1 MLPHRIGNSVVKVI
15 AGDICK
21 SKCEVIVSSDDSRF
35 TQGGGVSHAIACAG
49 GCTIRDHARKLMP
62 VDLGDVAVTSAGNL
76 PQKYIFHAV
85 TIDLEKL
92 RVIDDELQDFI
103 VRSTVRRCFQ
113 LMTLLKLSSIA
124 FPVIGAGFAG
134 IPTERVCCRM
144 AEMFVEELGQMN
156 RGLSVEL
163 WTLGVPPDLAD
174 SFICEIAKSGN
185 RQNGGLI
192 SSARVTDVGRK
203 IPTVQG
209 ARMKGCGKF
218 LSDGSTYDVFISYSR
233 SDSGQA
239 DWICSV
245 LKSAGISYWRDV
257 DGTYSGRNFKG
268 VIARAIHDSH
278 TVFFLSSRSSN
289 ESDNVVGE
297 IGAAMHFRKNI
308 VPIKLDDAD
317 YHDNL
322 LMDMLY
328 LDHIDI
334 KRLGREKAAE
344 KMCRVVLLNRANS
357 MIKHER
363 HELRGSCYG
372 YVCQNVI

>member
-1 MLPHRIGNSVVKVI
+1 MTHRIGNSVVRV
-15 AGDICK
+15 ASGDICT
-21 SKCEVIVSSDDSRF
+21 SKCEVIVSSDDSHF

-49 GCTIRDHARKLMP
+49 GWSIRDHAQKLIP
-62 VDLGDVAVTSAGNL
+62 VDLGDVAVTVAGNL

-85 TIDLEKL
+85 TIDCERF

-113 LMTLLKLSSIA
+113 LMAVLKLSSIA
-124 FPVIGAGFAG
+124 FPVIGAGFAN
-134 IPTERVCCRM
+134 IPAERVCRRM
-144 AEMFVEELGQMN
+144 AETFAEELGQMN

-163 WTLGVPPDLAD
+163 WTLGVSSDLAD
-174 SFICEIAKSGN
+174 SFICGIAKTGS
-185 RQNGGLI
+185 RQNGSLI
-192 SSARVTDVGRK
+192 SSVLVDDPLGDEMSSAQV
-203 IPTVQG
+203 
-209 ARMKGCGKF
+209 ARMRDCDKC
-218 LSDGSTYDVFISYSR
+218 LSDGSTHEVFISYSR
-233 SDSGQA
+233 SDSDQA
-239 DWICSV
+239 DWICSI

-308 VPIKLDDAD
+308 VPVKLDDAE

-344 KMCRVVLLNRANS
+344 KMCKVVLLNRANS
-357 MIKHER
+357 MGKFI
-363 HELRGSCYG
+363 Y
-372 YVCQNVI
+372 